1 MREANTFSVK
11 AKLIIPSHFYNTMA
25 GKMLPSIGSKNEDS
39 SRSINQSFCVDYS
52 PKRLEH

>member
-11 AKLIIPSHFYNTMA
+11 AKFIIPSHFYNTMA

-52 PKRLEH
+52 PKHLEH